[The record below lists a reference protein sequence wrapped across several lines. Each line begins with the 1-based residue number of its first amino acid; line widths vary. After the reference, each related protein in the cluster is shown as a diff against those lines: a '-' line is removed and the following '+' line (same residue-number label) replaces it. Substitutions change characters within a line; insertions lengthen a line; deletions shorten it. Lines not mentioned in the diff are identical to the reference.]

1 MTFKK
6 EPVINN
12 RRMGEKMII
21 GVPKE
26 IKDQEFR
33 VALTPAGVRTLVDA
47 GHQVL
52 VERDAGAGSGFSDHA
67 YREAGAKIL
76 RAHAGVFKKAEMI
89 VKVKE
94 PLPSEYTLLRRDQI
108 LFTFLHLA
116 ANRRLVDVLIRRE
129 VKAVAYETIERED
142 GSLPILKPMS
152 EIAGRMAVLIGA
164 FYLQKTFGGSGI
176 LISGI
181 PEVESA
187 KVVIL
192 GAGVVGSNALLMAV
206 GLGARVT
213 VLDREEKRVRKLHEL
228 YGESVTGLFATPEN
242 IEAAVLY
249 ADLAIGAVLLP
260 GSRAPRLV
268 SRKIV
273 SRMKKGSVIVD
284 VSVDQGGCFE
294 TSRPTTHSHPVYEVK
309 GVLHYCVA
317 NIPGAVPRTA
327 TLALTNV
334 TLPFMIE
341 IAAQGLEKAKTAD
354 PALANGINVYGGK
367 VVHPKIALALRRS

>member
-1 MTFKK
+1 
-6 EPVINN
+6 
-12 RRMGEKMII
+12 MII
-21 GVPKE
+21 GVSRE
-26 IKDQEFR
+26 IMDQEFR
-33 VALTPAGVRTLVDA
+33 VALTPEGVKALVGA

-52 VERDAGAGSGFSDHA
+52 VERGAGAGSGFLDRG
-67 YREAGAKIL
+67 YREAGAKIVGS
-76 RAHAGVFKKAEMI
+76 HAAVFKKAEMI
-89 VKVKE
+89 VKVKQ
-94 PLPSEYTLLRRDQI
+94 PLLSEYTLLQRGQI

-116 ANRRLVDVLIRRE
+116 TNRRLIDVLVRRE

-142 GSLPILKPMS
+142 GFLPILKPMS
-152 EIAGRMAVLIGA
+152 EIAGRMSVLIGA

-181 PEVESA
+181 PEVEGA

-192 GAGVVGSNALLMAV
+192 GAGTAGSNALQMAV
-206 GLGARVT
+206 GLGARVI
-213 VLDREEKRVRKLHEL
+213 VLDRDEKRVRQLRGV
-228 YGESVTGLFATPEN
+228 YGEHVIGLVATQEN
-242 IEAAVLY
+242 IEAAILD
-249 ADLAIGAVLLP
+249 ADLSIGAVLLS

-284 VSVDQGGCFE
+284 ISVDQGGCFE

-317 NIPGAVPRTA
+317 NIPSVVPRTA
-327 TLALTNV
+327 TLALTNA

-341 IAAQGLEKAKTAD
+341 IANRGLEKAKAAN
-354 PALANGINVYGGK
+354 PALAKGINIYDGK
-367 VVHPKIALALRRS
+367 IVHPKVALALRM

>member
-1 MTFKK
+1 
-6 EPVINN
+6 
-12 RRMGEKMII
+12 MII

-26 IKDQEFR
+26 IKDHEFR
-33 VALTPAGVRTLVDA
+33 VALTPEGVRALVRA
-47 GHQVL
+47 GHQL
-52 VERDAGAGSGFSDHA
+52 FVERSAGVGSGFSDDA
-67 YREAGAKIL
+67 YRETGAKIV
-76 RAHAGVFKKAEMI
+76 RTHEGIFKKAEMI

-94 PLPSEYTLLRRDQI
+94 PLPSEYNLLQRGQI
-108 LFTFLHLA
+108 LFAFLHLA
-116 ANRRLVDVLIRRE
+116 ANRRLVEVLIRRE
-129 VKAVAYETIERED
+129 VKAVAYETIEKED

-181 PEVESA
+181 PEVEGA

-192 GAGVVGSNALLMAV
+192 GAGIVGSNALQMAV

-213 VLDREEKRVRKLHEL
+213 ALDREEKRVRQLHDL
-228 YGESVTGLFATPEN
+228 YGESVTGLLATPEN
-242 IEAAVLY
+242 IVAAVLD

-273 SRMKKGSVIVD
+273 SRMRKGSVIVD

-294 TSRPTTHSHPVYEVK
+294 TSRPTTHSHPVYDVK
-309 GVLHYCVA
+309 SVLHYCVA
-317 NIPGAVPRTA
+317 NIPGVVPRTA

-341 IAAQGLEKAKTAD
+341 IANQGLEKAKAAN
-354 PALANGINVYGGK
+354 PALAKGINIYDGEI
-367 VVHPKIALALRRS
+367 VHPKVALALRTS

>member
-1 MTFKK
+1 
-6 EPVINN
+6 
-12 RRMGEKMII
+12 MII
-21 GVPKE
+21 GVPRE
-26 IKDQEFR
+26 ILDQEFR

-52 VERDAGAGSGFSDHA
+52 VERDAGASSGFLDHA
-67 YREAGAKIL
+67 YREAGAKII
-76 RAHAGVFKKAEMI
+76 RSHAVVFKKAEMI
-89 VKVKE
+89 VKVKQ
-94 PLPSEYTLLRRDQI
+94 PLPSEYMLLQRNQI

-116 ANRRLVDVLIRRE
+116 TNRRLTDLLIRRE
-129 VKAVAYETIERED
+129 VKSVAYETIEKED

-164 FYLQKTFGGSGI
+164 FYLQRTFGGSGI

-181 PEVESA
+181 PEVEGA

-192 GAGVVGSNALLMAV
+192 GAGIVGSNALQMVV

-213 VLDREEKRVRKLHEL
+213 ALDREEKRVRQLRDL
-228 YGESVTGLFATPEN
+228 YGEHVTGLLATPEN
-242 IEAAVLY
+242 IEAAVLD

-273 SRMKKGSVIVD
+273 SQMKKGSVIVD

-294 TSRPTTHSHPVYEVK
+294 TSHPTTHSHPVYEVK

-317 NIPGAVPRTA
+317 NIPGVVPRTA

-341 IAAQGLEKAKTAD
+341 IANQGLERAKAAN
-354 PALANGINVYGGK
+354 PALAKGINIDDGK
-367 VVHPKIALALRRS
+367 IVHPKVALALALGSR

>member
-1 MTFKK
+1 
-6 EPVINN
+6 
-12 RRMGEKMII
+12 MII

-26 IKDQEFR
+26 IMDQEFR

-52 VERDAGAGSGFSDHA
+52 VERDAGAGSGILDHV
-67 YREAGAKIL
+67 YREAGAKIV
-76 RAHAGVFKKAEMI
+76 RSHAVVFKKAEMI
-89 VKVKE
+89 IKVKQ
-94 PLPSEYTLLRRDQI
+94 PLPSEYMLLQRNQI
-108 LFTFLHLA
+108 LFAFLHLA
-116 ANRRLVDVLIRRE
+116 ANRRLTDVLIRRE
-129 VKAVAYETIERED
+129 VKAVAYETIEKED

-181 PEVESA
+181 PEVEGA

-192 GAGVVGSNALLMAV
+192 GAGIAGSNALRMAV

-213 VLDREEKRVRKLHEL
+213 TLDREEERVRQLQDL
-228 YGESVTGLFATPEN
+228 YGESVTGLVATPEN
-242 IEAAVLY
+242 IEAVVLD
-249 ADLAIGAVLLP
+249 ADLVIGAVLLP

-268 SRKIV
+268 SRKLV
-273 SRMKKGSVIVD
+273 SQMKKGSVIVD

-317 NIPGAVPRTA
+317 NIPGAIPRTA

-341 IAAQGLEKAKTAD
+341 IANQGLEKVKAAN
-354 PALANGINVYGGK
+354 PALAKGINIYDGK
-367 VVHPKIALALRRS
+367 IVHPKVALALGTK

>member
-1 MTFKK
+1 
-6 EPVINN
+6 V
-12 RRMGEKMII
+12 II
-21 GVPKE
+21 GVPRE
-26 IKDQEFR
+26 IMDQEFR
-33 VALTPAGVRTLVDA
+33 VSLTPAGVRTLVGA
-47 GHQVL
+47 GHPVL
-52 VERDAGAGSGFSDHA
+52 VERGAGVGSGFLDDV
-67 YREAGAKIL
+67 YREAGAKIVGS
-76 RAHAGVFKKAEMI
+76 HATIFKKAKMI
-89 VKVKE
+89 VKIKQ
-94 PLPSEYTLLRRDQI
+94 PLPSEYTLLQRNQI

-116 ANRRLVDVLIRRE
+116 ANRRLVNVLIRRE

-164 FYLQKTFGGSGI
+164 FYLQKTFEGSGI

-181 PEVESA
+181 PEVEGA
-187 KVVIL
+187 KVAIL
-192 GAGVVGSNALLMAV
+192 GAGIAGSNALQMAV
-206 GLGARVT
+206 GLRARVT
-213 VLDREEKRVRKLHEL
+213 VLDRKEERVRQLQDL
-228 YGESVTGLFATPEN
+228 YEESVVGLLATPEN
-242 IEAAVLY
+242 IEMAVLD

-273 SRMKKGSVIVD
+273 SRMKRGSVIVD

-294 TSRPTTHSHPVYEVK
+294 TSRPTTHSHPVYGVK

-317 NIPGAVPRTA
+317 NIPGVVPHTA

-341 IAAQGLEKAKTAD
+341 IADQGLEKAKAAN
-354 PALANGINVYGGK
+354 PALAKGVNTYDGK
-367 VVHPKIALALRRS
+367 VVHPKLALALESR